1 MFEARKLAVSPCFA
15 GIMSYSPRV
24 FNGFGRVTQS
34 RSSDL
39 AITLTALILGL
50 ACQQGS
56 TSEDEETVPRDE
68 HDSEAI
74 SR

>member
-1 MFEARKLAVSPCFA
+1 M
-15 GIMSYSPRV
+15 

-39 AITLTALILGL
+39 AMTLTALILGL

>member
-1 MFEARKLAVSPCFA
+1 MFEARKLAVSPWVA
-15 GIMSYSPRV
+15 GIMSSSPRV

-56 TSEDEETVPRDE
+56 TSEGEETVPRDE